1 MTTQLDSSRRC
12 LYNTTT
18 MNCLKNQLGD
28 IVIEENYNVDGY
40 LFDQWI
46 EFSDSTYIVHHYDNQ
61 VDVEEHERLNY
72 SYLNDGLWKASRFD
86 MDDCHIKD
94 SLTEDK
100 MLLREHIEMMFD
112 FLSDDLKKLS
122 NEEVIDIGKSILSE
136 GPESSRQLEIYNK
149 STRKTQKP

>member
-1 MTTQLDSSRRC
+1 MLIALIQA
-12 LYNTTT
+12 
-18 MNCLKNQLGD
+18 
-28 IVIEENYNVDGY
+28 
-40 LFDQWI
+40 
-46 EFSDSTYIVHHYDNQ
+46 IVHHYDNQ

-149 STRKTQKP
+149 SGYEGLCTYLMDDVDYDL